1 MASGQYSSSV
11 ITLVGIKD
19 FKIYSQIVTRVDIC
33 RAANYSTKV
42 PRASISFPDHFR
54 HFCRFCPKCC
64 VSNFKGELTDMLYTI
79 LIRIP
84 STNAKSY
91 SSHPR
96 IALTRTLWLRRTLI
110 HMAPFQGDS
119 WYEYRIEYKIADIPR
134 EIDGTIEV
142 NEEKGWSELLNGG
155 REPTTVHIVSAI
167 FDHKSKLLYILLRDN
182 KELAHVLYDTDEEA
196 PVVCEIFKFN
206 GINDGTFRFERS
218 FNVDEHFARSTW
230 TFDSYRNVAY
240 FQYEHGTHKIP
251 RLSSVSFDHLITL
264 LAGDH
269 SFANFITEIHPLNRH
284 GLIHVDGGLV
294 HYNLDGAPTFISMLP
309 LYDKVLRGCLEQFLL
324 NTDSA
329 FSLTSLDWC
338 QYSDLRNVIECKK
351 ENLKRELEAH
361 KAAALARM
369 HQKWR
374 QRMELLKSYSPIQ
387 YFITK
392 LLSR

>member
-1 MASGQYSSSV
+1 MASGQLSSSV
-11 ITLVGIKD
+11 IALVGIKD
-19 FKIYSQIVTRVDIC
+19 FKIYSQLITRVDIC

-42 PRASISFPDHFR
+42 PRASISFTDHFR

-64 VSNFKGELTDMLYTI
+64 GSNFKGELTDMLYAI

-84 STNAKSY
+84 STNTKSY
-91 SSHPR
+91 SSHPH

-110 HMAPFQGDS
+110 HMTPFQGDS
-119 WYEYRIEYKIADIPR
+119 WYEYRIEYKITDIPR
-134 EIDGTIEV
+134 EKDGTVEV
-142 NEEKGWSELLNGG
+142 SEEKGWIDLLNGG
-155 REPTTVHIVSAI
+155 RESTTVHIVSAI
-167 FDHKSKLLYILLRDN
+167 FDHKSELLYVLLRDN
-182 KELAHVLYDTDEEA
+182 KELAHVLYDTDEEG

-206 GINDGTFRFERS
+206 GINNGTFRFVRS
-218 FNVDEHFARSTW
+218 FNVDAHFARSTW
-230 TFDSYRNVAY
+230 TFDSYRNMAY
-240 FQYEHGTHKIP
+240 FQYEYGTHKIP
-251 RLSSVSFDHLITL
+251 RLSSVSVDHLITL
-264 LAGDH
+264 LDGDL

-294 HYNLDGAPTFISMLP
+294 HYNLDGAPTFISLLP
-309 LYDKVLRGCLEQFLL
+309 LYDKGLRECLEQFLL

-338 QYSDLRNVIECKK
+338 QYSDLRNVIDCKK

-361 KAAALARM
+361 KAAALARV

-374 QRMELLKSYSPIQ
+374 QRMEILKSYSPIQ